1 MRQPSNA
8 ANAPRDLYLRQ
19 TNASG
24 VHEVLRNPFHV
35 SREFMNPSGQR
46 VVAYSRPGAEPV
58 DFGMS
63 PTSEKFNIEINENR
77 DDNRGVEL
85 RGLIPATPFW

>member
-46 VVAYSRPGAEPV
+46 VVDVFPSWSRAGRLRNEP
-58 DFGMS
+58 DFR
-63 PTSEKFNIEINENR
+63 KI
-77 DDNRGVEL
+77 
-85 RGLIPATPFW
+85 